1 MMDNKKQRFLQVR
14 AHSSVALGILFLLE
28 LVLVACGDNT
38 PTSATSSIQSLSA
51 NSATLDL
58 AKLKASINGS
68 GSSFAGPAFNAWKLA
83 FSLQAPDLLVNYQA
97 LGSGQGR
104 NDFLSGKT
112 DFGASDVQI
121 TAEEAK
127 ATQRDLNDI
136 VQIPLM
142 LGAIVL
148 AFNLD
153 GLTNL
158 NLTPQT
164 VCAIYTGKITRWSD
178 PQLKTDNPSATLPDL
193 PIELVVRA
201 DSSGTTQVF
210 TQYLSATCPEFKNL
224 IGVSGLP
231 DWKKVGLDPDAESQN
246 EGVAG
251 FTSSIRGAL
260 GYIEQDYAFQRNLPF
275 AALNNQSGA
284 FVKPGPAN
292 ISAAAADI
300 KDTTGLNLNLI
311 NVSGTSVYPIVATTY
326 LLLNRQYS
334 DKTKGEAV
342 LSFAQ
347 YILSQGQRDVQKYS
361 YIPLPASVLSM
372 AQSKLKQV
380 TVGGVALLK

>member
-1 MMDNKKQRFLQVR
+1 MMVNQKHSFLKRR
-14 AHSSVALGILFLLE
+14 AYSPLTLVILLLST
-28 LVLVACGDNT
+28 LILAACGNNT
-38 PTSATSSIQSLSA
+38 PAPNPAPQSPTT
-51 NSATLDL
+51 NSVNLDL
-58 AKLKASINGS
+58 TRLKTSLNGS

-83 FSLQAPDLLVNYQA
+83 FNLQAPNLLVNYQA

-104 NDFLSGKT
+104 SDFLSGKT

-121 TAEEAK
+121 TAQEAK
-127 ATQRDLNDI
+127 AAQRDLNDI

-153 GLTNL
+153 GQTNL

-178 PQLKTDNPSATLPDL
+178 PQIKTDNLSGNLPDL

-210 TQYLSATCPEFKNL
+210 TQYLSVTCPEFKNL

-231 DWKKVGLDPDAESQN
+231 DWKKVGLDPEAEPQN

-275 AALNNQSGA
+275 AALKNQSGA
-284 FVKPGPAN
+284 FVKPGPDN
-292 ISAAAADI
+292 ISAAAANAQNSP
-300 KDTTGLNLNLI
+300 NLNLSLV

-347 YILSQGQRDVQKYS
+347 YILSQGQHDVQKYS
-361 YIPLPASVLSM
+361 YIPLPASVLTM
-372 AQSKLKQV
+372 VQSKLKQV